1 MAVDAISAAVAPP
14 GATGITGT
22 LRPPAASGA
31 GSPAQ
36 APGFVDSL
44 GRLVLAADDAGRVA
58 NETVG
63 AMLGGTGDVHEA
75 MIALQ
80 QADIALQLTVQVR
93 NKLVQA
99 YQEIMRM
106 PI

>member
-1 MAVDAISAAVAPP
+1 MAIDAISAAIAPP
-14 GATGITGT
+14 GVAGPS
-22 LRPPAASGA
+22 RPAVAGGA
-31 GSPAQ
+31 GSEAQ

-44 GRLVLAADDAGRVA
+44 GRLVLATEDAGRVA

-63 AMLGGTGDVHEA
+63 AMLGGTADVHEA

-80 QADIALQLTVQVR
+80 QADIALQFTVQVR

-106 PI
+106 PV

>member
-1 MAVDAISAAVAPP
+1 MAVEAIAASVVAP
-14 GATGITGT
+14 GAAGLAGVS
-22 LRPPAASGA
+22 RPAGAAGA
-31 GSPAQ
+31 DAPAQ
-36 APGFVDSL
+36 GSGFVDSL
-44 GRLVLAADDAGRVA
+44 GRLVLAAEDAGRVA
-58 NETVG
+58 NQTVG
-63 AMLGGTGDVHEA
+63 NMLGGTADVHEA

>member
-1 MAVDAISAAVAPP
+1 MAIESIGAATTPLVNVTGSRGVA
-14 GATGITGT
+14 AAA
-22 LRPPAASGA
+22 RPET
-31 GSPAQ
+31 
-36 APGFVDSL
+36 GFVDSL
-44 GRLVLAADDAGRVA
+44 GRLVVAAETAGKDANASVA
-58 NETVG
+58 G
-63 AMLGGTGDVHEA
+63 MLGGSTDVHDA

>member
-1 MAVDAISAAVAPP
+1 MAIEAIAASATPVAGSGKGIAMP
-14 GATGITGT
+14 GAAGG
-22 LRPPAASGA
+22 REAS
-31 GSPAQ
+31 
-36 APGFVDSL
+36 GFVDSL
-44 GRLVLAADDAGRVA
+44 GRLVLAAESAGREANAGVA
-58 NETVG
+58 G
-63 AMLGGTGDVHEA
+63 MLAGTTDVHEA